1 MSRIYVISKKT
12 QFGKQP
18 IDYRLL
24 NKWFGDKDQA
34 RAFLQKTADEEFGSD
49 FYDVVCD
56 AGTEPERRWSDNY
69 EMLTYYIGG
78 SRCSIEYGILALREY
93 NEYAERMRE
102 QELARLDYES
112 IV

>member
-1 MSRIYVISKKT
+1 MSRIYVISKT
-12 QFGKQP
+12 HELGKQKE
-18 IDYRLL
+18 YRIL
-24 NKWFGDKDQA
+24 NKWFGSKDQA
-34 RAFLQKTADEEFGSD
+34 RAFLRKTADEEFCSD
-49 FYDVVCD
+49 FYKCVCD
-56 AGTEPERRWSDNY
+56 SGTEPERRWNDDY

-78 SRCSIEYGILALREY
+78 DKCSIQYRILALREY